1 MKTAKTSSNKEN
13 CILHGISS
21 MALTTA
27 TMAANSRCAYIF
39 HDPKKPDA
47 LKQLRKF

>member
-1 MKTAKTSSNKEN
+1 MKTAKTTRSKQN
-13 CILHGISS
+13 CILQGISNV
-21 MALTTA
+21 ALNTA
-27 TMAANSRCAYIF
+27 TMAANSHCAYIF